1 MEVLVGLGAML
12 QPFVSTP
19 PNDFRRPSVL
29 LLSVTAHVLLVWAAF
44 APHAVIGFAGGDVAR
59 TDERPPIIE
68 RIRYLEIAP
77 APVVKAPKVEAPSAK
92 AVAPNEPLPA
102 PPPARNT
109 RAAPSISTLPRMR
122 APVIGPI
129 ALDAPTA
136 VPDID
141 LSSKVNEV
149 DTASIAAAPRVSSL
163 AKGIVGDSA
172 SLAAHTGPYLK
183 DDVDKVVRPYDNN
196 PKPVYP
202 WRLQRQGVQGS
213 FVAQFVVDSTG
224 RVDESSM
231 LFPPYAQSLFVDAVR
246 QSLRKSRYYPAEFG
260 GRRVN
265 QLVEQRF
272 TFILV
277 SGRGEYR

>member
-1 MEVLVGLGAML
+1 ML

-29 LLSVTAHVLLVWAAF
+29 LFSVTAHVLLVWAAF
-44 APHAVIGFAGGDVAR
+44 APHAMTGFAGGDVAR
-59 TDERPPIIE
+59 TDERPPIVE

-77 APVVKAPKVEAPSAK
+77 TVKAPKVEAPSAK
-92 AVAPNEPLPA
+92 TAAPDEPLPA
-102 PPPARNT
+102 PPPARTN
-109 RAAPSISTLPRMR
+109 RAAPSISTLPRLH

-149 DTASIAAAPRVSSL
+149 DTASVAAAPRASALV
-163 AKGIVGDSA
+163 KGIVGDSA

-183 DDVDKVVRPYDNN
+183 DDVDKVVRPFDNN

-202 WRLQRQGVQGS
+202 WRLQRQGVQTS

-231 LFPPYAQSLFVDAVR
+231 LFPPNAPSLFVDAVR

-260 GRRVN
+260 GRKVN

-272 TFILV
+272 TFVLV

>member
-1 MEVLVGLGAML
+1 ML
-12 QPFVSTP
+12 QPLVSTP

-29 LLSVTAHVLLVWAAF
+29 LFSVTAHVLLVWAAF
-44 APHAVIGFAGGDVAR
+44 APHPATGFAGGDVAR
-59 TDERPPIIE
+59 PADRPPIVE
-68 RIRYLEIAP
+68 RIRFLEI
-77 APVVKAPKVEAPSAK
+77 APVVKAPNVEARSAHS
-92 AVAPNEPLPA
+92 AAPDEPMPA

-109 RAAPSISTLPRMR
+109 RAASVPTLPRLH

-129 ALDAPTA
+129 TLGEPVA

-141 LSSKVNEV
+141 LTSKVSEI
-149 DTASIAAAPRVSSL
+149 DTASVAAAPRSSAL
-163 AKGIVGDSA
+163 VKGIVGDSA

-183 DDVDKVVRPYDNN
+183 DDVDKVVRPFDNN

-231 LFPPYAQSLFVDAVR
+231 LFPPNAHSAFVDAVR
-246 QSLRKSRYYPAEFG
+246 QALRKSRYYPAEFG
-260 GRRVN
+260 GRKVM

-277 SGRGEYR
+277 SGRGEMR